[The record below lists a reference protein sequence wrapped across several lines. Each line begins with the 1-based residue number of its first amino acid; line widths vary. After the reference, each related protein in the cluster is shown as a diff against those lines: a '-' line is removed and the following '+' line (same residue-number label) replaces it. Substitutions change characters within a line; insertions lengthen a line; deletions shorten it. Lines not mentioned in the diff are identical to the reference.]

1 MSDLTLDRLLE
12 LEHRGWEALS
22 SSRGGSFYGELMTP
36 DAVMIL
42 VNGMV
47 MDRPTIAHALND
59 SPPWSSYRL
68 DDARLVPT
76 SETSAALVYT
86 ATAHRDGQDEPFVA
100 LMSSH
105 YRVLDGSPRLTLYQ
119 QTTITH
125 GGS

>member
-1 MSDLTLDRLLE
+1 MDDLTLDRLLE
-12 LEHRGWEALS
+12 LEHRGWDALS
-22 SSRGGSFYGELMTP
+22 SSRGGTFYGELMTP

-47 MDRPTIAHALND
+47 LDRPTIARTLND

-68 DDARLVPT
+68 EDARLVPT

-86 ATAHRDGQDEPFVA
+86 ATARRDGQDDPFVA
-100 LMSSH
+100 LMASH
-105 YRVLDGSPRLTLYQ
+105 YRVLDDQTRLTLYQ

-125 GGS
+125 A